1 MEVWQ
6 FIQSTFKRTNK
17 NRILIIVEFVS
28 GIIMVPLILIGIA
41 IPALI
46 MVVPAFMGDIE
57 TEEFLPFMAENV
69 VFILLGVLIFLI
81 FLLAA
86 FWLWAFITGGV
97 RAMLLESILKEKQ
110 FEFKKFI
117 EYCKKFVGRIIGLW
131 SIIGL
136 IYCGIFVILG
146 GIAGVLVFFSIGIY
160 ESAEAGAILLGIFGG
175 GLIFLVL
182 LVIGFLFGVFAAIA
196 NAYLIV
202 EDAQVGDSLRGSLRF
217 IKAHPGHTFLVVFL
231 LMGIGFVVGMAF
243 AILTMPIRIIPY
255 IGVMFSF
262 ILTPI
267 QMALNLYLSLFGAV
281 AYLLFYLWKQE
292 RLGSDFQTVIAPE

>member
-1 MEVWQ
+1 MKAVVTE
-6 FIQSTFKRTNK
+6 IDASSDEYNT
-17 NRILIIVEFVS
+17 EF
-28 GIIMVPLILIGIA
+28 GI
-41 IPALI
+41 
-46 MVVPAFMGDIE
+46 
-57 TEEFLPFMAENV
+57 
-69 VFILLGVLIFLI
+69 
-81 FLLAA
+81 
-86 FWLWAFITGGV
+86 
-97 RAMLLESILKEKQ
+97 
-110 FEFKKFI
+110 KKFI

>member
-17 NRILIIVEFVS
+17 NWILIIVEFVS

-46 MVVPAFMGDIE
+46 MVVPAFMGDVE
-57 TEEFLPFMAENV
+57 TEEFLPFIAENL
-69 VFILLGVLIFLI
+69 VFVLLGVLIFLI

-86 FWLWAFITGGV
+86 LWLWAFITGGV
-97 RAMLLESILKEKQ
+97 RAMLLDSILKERQ

-146 GIAGVLVFFSIGIY
+146 GIAGVLVFFSIGMY
-160 ESAEAGAILLGIFGG
+160 ESTEAGALLLGIFGG

-182 LVIGFLFGVFAAIA
+182 LIIGFLFGVFAAIA
-196 NAYLIV
+196 NTYLIV

-217 IKAHPGHTFLVVFL
+217 IKAYPGHTFLVVFL

-243 AILTMPIRIIPY
+243 AILTMPIRMIPY
-255 IGVMFSF
+255 IGAMFSL
-262 ILTPI
+262 ILSPI
-267 QMALNLYLSLFGAV
+267 QMALNLYISLFGAV
-281 AYLLFYLWKQE
+281 AYLLFYLWKRE
-292 RLGSDFQTVIAPE
+292 RLGSDFQTVIVPE

>member
-17 NRILIIVEFVS
+17 NWILIIVEFVS

-46 MVVPAFMGDIE
+46 MVVPAFMGDVE
-57 TEEFLPFMAENV
+57 TEEFLPFIAENL
-69 VFILLGVLIFLI
+69 VFVLLGVLIFLI

-86 FWLWAFITGGV
+86 LWLWAFITGGV
-97 RAMLLESILKEKQ
+97 RAMLLDSILKERQ

-146 GIAGVLVFFSIGIY
+146 GIAGVLVFFSIGMY
-160 ESAEAGAILLGIFGG
+160 ESTEAGALLLGIFGG

-182 LVIGFLFGVFAAIA
+182 LIIGFLFGVFAAIA
-196 NAYLIV
+196 NTYLIV

-217 IKAHPGHTFLVVFL
+217 IKAYPGHTFLVVFL

-243 AILTMPIRIIPY
+243 AILTMPIRMIPY
-255 IGVMFSF
+255 IGAMFSL
-262 ILTPI
+262 ILSPV
-267 QMALNLYLSLFGAV
+267 QMALNLYISLFGAV
-281 AYLLFYLWKQE
+281 AYLLFYLWKRE
-292 RLGSDFQTVIAPE
+292 RLGSDFQTVIVPE

>member
-17 NRILIIVEFVS
+17 NWILIIVEFVS
-28 GIIMVPLILIGIA
+28 GIIMVALILIGIA

-46 MVVPAFMGDIE
+46 MVVPAFLGDVE
-57 TEEFLPFMAENV
+57 TEEFLPYIAENV
-69 VFILLGVLIFLI
+69 VLVLLGVLIFLI
-81 FLLAA
+81 FLLAGL
-86 FWLWAFITGGV
+86 WLWAFITGGV
-97 RAMLLESILKEKQ
+97 RSMLLDSILKEKQ
-110 FEFKKFI
+110 FEFKTFI
-117 EYCKKFVGRIIGLW
+117 KYCKKFVGRIIGLW

-146 GIAGVLVFFSIGIY
+146 GIAGVLVFFSIGMY
-160 ESAEAGAILLGIFGG
+160 ESSEAGALLLGIFGG

-182 LVIGFLFGVFAAIA
+182 LIIGFLFGVFAAIA
-196 NAYLIV
+196 NTYLIV

-243 AILTMPIRIIPY
+243 AILTMPIRVIPY
-255 IGVMFSF
+255 IGAMFSL
-262 ILTPI
+262 ILSPI
-267 QMALNLYLSLFGAV
+267 QMALNLYISLFGAV
-281 AYLLFYLWKQE
+281 AYLLFYLWKQK

>member
-17 NRILIIVEFVS
+17 NWILIIVEFVS
-28 GIIMVPLILIGIA
+28 GIIMVALILIGIA

-46 MVVPAFMGDIE
+46 MVVPAFLGDVE
-57 TEEFLPFMAENV
+57 TEEFLPYIAENV
-69 VFILLGVLIFLI
+69 VLVLLGVLIFLI
-81 FLLAA
+81 FLLAGL
-86 FWLWAFITGGV
+86 WLWAFITGGV
-97 RAMLLESILKEKQ
+97 RSMLLDSILKEKQ
-110 FEFKKFI
+110 FEFKTFI
-117 EYCKKFVGRIIGLW
+117 KYCRKFVGRIIGLW

-146 GIAGVLVFFSIGIY
+146 GIAGVLVFFSIGMY
-160 ESAEAGAILLGIFGG
+160 ESSEAGALLLGIFGG

-182 LVIGFLFGVFAAIA
+182 LIIGFLFGVFAAIA
-196 NAYLIV
+196 NTYLIV

-243 AILTMPIRIIPY
+243 AILTMPIRVIPY
-255 IGVMFSF
+255 IGAMFSL
-262 ILTPI
+262 ILSPI
-267 QMALNLYLSLFGAV
+267 QMALNLYISLFGAV
-281 AYLLFYLWKQE
+281 AYLLFYLWKQK

>member
-17 NRILIIVEFVS
+17 NWILIIVEFVS

-46 MVVPAFMGDIE
+46 MVVPAFLGDVE
-57 TEEFLPFMAENV
+57 TEEFLPYIAENV
-69 VFILLGVLIFLI
+69 VLVLLGVLIFLI
-81 FLLAA
+81 FLLAGL
-86 FWLWAFITGGV
+86 WLWAFITGGV
-97 RAMLLESILKEKQ
+97 RSMLLDSILKEKQ
-110 FEFKKFI
+110 FEFKTFI
-117 EYCKKFVGRIIGLW
+117 KYCRKFVGRIIGLW

-146 GIAGVLVFFSIGIY
+146 GIAGVLVFFSIGMY
-160 ESAEAGAILLGIFGG
+160 ESSEAGALLLGIFGG

-182 LVIGFLFGVFAAIA
+182 LIIGFLFGVFAAIA
-196 NAYLIV
+196 NTYLIV

-243 AILTMPIRIIPY
+243 AILTMPIRVIPY
-255 IGVMFSF
+255 IGAMFSL
-262 ILTPI
+262 ILSPI
-267 QMALNLYLSLFGAV
+267 QMALNLYISLFGAV
-281 AYLLFYLWKQE
+281 AYLLFYLWKQK